1 MATMKPLSTGTL
13 TDVLVTDELSRRPA
27 RRADHE
33 AENRALRQLARNMAG
48 RPEALLQNLVDIA
61 LELCRAATAGVSL
74 LQRNADGEQ
83 EFVWVALAG
92 TYADRIGDRAPAKFC
107 PSGICLE
114 RQAAQLF
121 SYPDRFFTN
130 LDRATSSPGFDRATS
145 SPGFD
150 RATSSPGF
158 DRATSSPGFGVCL
171 PPFVETLVVPFPA
184 GSRPMGTIW
193 VTHHDADAQ
202 FDSEDVRVLTGLADF
217 TSAALRVASVVPA
230 PGQGSA
236 GQDSGSRASQAGL
249 GSGPRALG
257 SGPSSGAD
265 GVVHARHWPASKAQ
279 VALELEVMNR
289 LHDFSTRL
297 LGTQKLNATLDEV
310 LHAAIAMLG
319 ADRGDIKLFDA
330 AQARLVLAAAQNLD
344 DEYLAQVEFVPLHA
358 ATSCARA
365 VARCERVTIEDV
377 RKHPDYQHRLDLC
390 EAAGFRALQ
399 STPLVSRDGR
409 PLGVLSTHCRQP
421 GRASDR
427 ELRMLDLY
435 ARHAA
440 DHIDMLQRQQEV
452 REAAERE
459 RQLLNQ
465 ARLRAQQLQSLTEA
479 STAIASLSTVEAV
492 LRATTDRAREIV
504 PAYQA
509 VTSLLG
515 APSPD
520 DALQAAS
527 LCTDKYPNW
536 RDAEPPPLGSDLDLL
551 VLRTNRPLCL
561 THAELIDHPAYI
573 HPGPERPPL
582 RGWLAV
588 PLIGRDGRNL
598 GLIQLSDRQVGEF
611 GDSDTALLVQLA
623 QLAAGALENARLYEA
638 LREADRRKDEFLA
651 MLSHELRNP
660 LAPLLTALELIGD
673 EHSGTAVRS
682 EAVNVTRRQVLH
694 LSRLVDD
701 LLEMSRITT
710 GKIRLQTARVDA
722 NAMVERAVER
732 MQPIID
738 QKRQQLTVT
747 LAPEP
752 IWLDVD
758 PARLEQVLGNL
769 LDNASKYTP
778 GGGRIWISVEI
789 SIGAGAGIA
798 AGVGATE
805 PEQVAFR
812 VRDDGSGIEPE
823 LRPRIFDLFTQADKS
838 LDRSE
843 GGLGIGLALARQI
856 VGMSGGSIEVQSE
869 GSGRGSEFTVR
880 LALAA
885 HGSEAGDQPASLARP
900 SRTGPRS
907 AEELGSGSG
916 SCSGLGVDCL
926 RVLVVDD
933 GHDAAQMLAM
943 LLSSWQHEVAVAHDG
958 PSAIAEALRFLPDV
972 VLLDIGLP
980 LMDGYEVARRLRADP
995 RLDQVCLIAITGYGQ
1010 ATDRQR
1016 SQAAGFDLHLV
1027 KPIDTR
1033 ELAELLRPA

>member
-1 MATMKPLSTGTL
+1 MKSLSLSTGTL
-13 TDVLVTDELSRRPA
+13 TDVLVTDELTRRPP
-27 RRADHE
+27 RQADHE

-74 LQRNADGEQ
+74 LQRNAAGEQ

-92 TYADRIGDRAPAKFC
+92 TYANRIGNRAPAKFS

-121 SYPDRFFTN
+121 AYPDRFFAN
-130 LDRATSSPGFDRATS
+130 
-145 SPGFD
+145 
-150 RATSSPGF
+150 
-158 DRATSSPGFGVCL
+158 FGACD
-171 PPFVETLVVPFPA
+171 PAFVETLVVPFPA

-193 VTHHDADAQ
+193 VTHHEPDAC
-202 FDSEDVRVLTGLADF
+202 FDLEDVRVLTGLADF
-217 TSAALRVASVVPA
+217 TSAALRVASVA
-230 PGQGSA
+230 PDPG
-236 GQDSGSRASQAGL
+236 R
-249 GSGPRALG
+249 SGP
-257 SGPSSGAD
+257 D
-265 GVVHARHWPASKAQ
+265 GVVHPRTWPASKAQ

-297 LGTQKLNATLDEV
+297 LGTQKLSATLDEV

-330 AQARLVLAAAQNLD
+330 EHGLLVLAAHHD
-344 DEYLAQVEFVPLHA
+344 LAPDSLTQLEFVPLHA

-365 VARCERVTIEDV
+365 VARCERVVVEDV
-377 RKHPDYQHRLDLC
+377 RQHPDYQARLEQC
-390 EAAGFRALQ
+390 EAAGFRAVQ

-409 PLGVLSTHCRQP
+409 PLGVLSTHFRQP
-421 GRASDR
+421 CHPPDR

-440 DHIDMLQRQQEV
+440 DHIDMLQRQQDV

-465 ARLRAQQLQSLTEA
+465 ARLRAQQLQCLTEA
-479 STAIASLSTVEAV
+479 SSAIASLSTVEAV
-492 LRATTDRAREIV
+492 LRATTERAREIV
-504 PAYQA
+504 PAHQA

-515 APSPD
+515 APGPG

-527 LCTDKYPNW
+527 YCADKYPHW
-536 RDAEPPPLGSDLDLL
+536 QGAEPPLGSDLDLL
-551 VLRTNRPLCL
+551 VLRTNRPLRL
-561 THAELIDHPAYI
+561 AHADLVRHPAYV
-573 HPGPERPPL
+573 PVGPERPPL

-598 GLIQLSDRQVGEF
+598 GLIQLSDRQIGEF
-611 GDSDTALLVQLA
+611 GDSDTALLTQLA

-673 EHSGTAVRS
+673 ARSSVAVRR
-682 EAVNVTRRQVLH
+682 EAVQVTRRQVLH

-701 LLEMSRITT
+701 LLEISRITT
-710 GKIRLQTARVDA
+710 GKIRLKPARVDA
-722 NAMVERAVER
+722 NSMVTRAVER
-732 MQPIID
+732 LQPIID
-738 QKRQQLTVT
+738 QKRQRLEVT
-747 LAPEP
+747 LASRP
-752 IWLDVD
+752 IELEVD

-778 GGGRIWISVEI
+778 HGGRLWVTVT
-789 SIGAGAGIA
+789 A
-798 AGVGATE
+798 E

-856 VGMSGGSIEVQSE
+856 VGMSGGSIEVDSE
-869 GSGRGSEFTVR
+869 GSGRGSEFVVR
-880 LALAA
+880 LPLATA
-885 HGSEAGDQPASLARP
+885 EPQPQPQSQPQDTLQSGSA
-900 SRTGPRS
+900 RS
-907 AEELGSGSG
+907 ASDPAPKPEPALGFTEIPAT
-916 SCSGLGVDCL
+916 L

-933 GHDAAQMLAM
+933 GQDAAQMLA
-943 LLSSWQHEVAVAHDG
+943 LLLRSWQHEVAVAHDG
-958 PSAIAEALRFLPDV
+958 PSAIAEAIRFVPDV

-980 LMDGYEVARRLRADP
+980 LLDGYEVARRLRADP
-995 RLDQVCLIAITGYGQ
+995 RLDDVCLIAITGYGQ
-1010 ATDRQR
+1010 AADRQR
-1016 SQAAGFDLHLV
+1016 SRAAGFDLHLV

-1033 ELAELLRPA
+1033 ELAELLRPS

>member
-1 MATMKPLSTGTL
+1 MKPMSTGTL
-13 TDVLVTDELSRRPA
+13 TDVLITDELTSRPP

-61 LELCRAATAGVSL
+61 LELCRAETAGVSL

-83 EFVWVALAG
+83 VFVWVALAG
-92 TYADRIGDRAPAKFC
+92 TYAARLGNIAPAKFS

-121 SYPDRFFTN
+121 SYPDRFFAN
-130 LDRATSSPGFDRATS
+130 
-145 SPGFD
+145 
-150 RATSSPGF
+150 
-158 DRATSSPGFGVCL
+158 FGVCD
-171 PPFVETLVVPFPA
+171 PPFTESLVVPFPA

-193 VTHHDADAQ
+193 VARHDASAR
-202 FDSEDVRVLTGLADF
+202 FDTEDVRVLTGLADF
-217 TSAALRVASVVPA
+217 TSAALRVSAVVP
-230 PGQGSA
+230 
-236 GQDSGSRASQAGL
+236 D
-249 GSGPRALG
+249 GPRPV
-257 SGPSSGAD
+257 SPD
-265 GVVHARHWPASKAQ
+265 GVVTPRTWAASKAQ

-297 LGTQKLNATLDEV
+297 LGTQKLSATLDEV

-330 AQARLVLAAAQNLD
+330 EHGMLILAAQQGFD
-344 DEYLAQVEFVPLHA
+344 DDYLMHFEFVPLHA
-358 ATSCARA
+358 SSSCARA
-365 VARCERVTIEDV
+365 IAKCERVMIEDI
-377 RKHPDYQHRLDLC
+377 REHPDYRPRLELC
-390 EAAGFRALQ
+390 EGAGYRAVQ

-409 PLGVLSTHCRQP
+409 PLGVLSTHFRQP
-421 GRASDR
+421 CRPSDR

-440 DHIDMLQRQQEV
+440 DHIDMLQRQQDV

-465 ARLRAQQLQSLTEA
+465 ARLRAQQLQALTEA
-479 STAIASLSTVEAV
+479 SGAIAALSTVEAV
-492 LRATTDRAREIV
+492 LRATTERAREIV
-504 PAYQA
+504 PAHQA
-509 VTSLLG
+509 VTSLLDCPTTTG
-515 APSPD
+515 R
-520 DALQAAS
+520 ALQAAS
-527 LCTDKYPNW
+527 YCADKYPNW
-536 RDAEPPPLGSDLDLL
+536 SDAEPPPLGSDLDLL
-551 VLRTNRPLCL
+551 VLRTNRPLRL
-561 THAELIDHPAYI
+561 SQAELLNHPAYR
-573 HPGPERPPL
+573 HPGPGRPPL

-611 GDSDTALLVQLA
+611 GDGDVAMLVQLA

-660 LAPLLTALELIGD
+660 LAPLLTALELID
-673 EHSGTAVRS
+673 DDRNCQAIRR
-682 EAVNVTRRQVLH
+682 EAVNVTRRQVAH

-710 GKIRLQTARVDA
+710 GKIRLQRKRVDA

-738 QKRQQLTVT
+738 QKHQDLRVT
-747 LAPEP
+747 LAASPV
-752 IWLDVD
+752 WLDVD

-778 GGGRIWISVEI
+778 AGGRIWVTVTS
-789 SIGAGAGIA
+789 
-798 AGVGATE
+798 E
-805 PEQVAFR
+805 PNTVAFR
-812 VRDDGSGIEPE
+812 VRDDGSGIDPE

-856 VGMSGGSIEVQSE
+856 VGMSGGTIEVDSE
-869 GSGRGSEFTVR
+869 GSDRGSEFTVR
-880 LALAA
+880 LPLAA
-885 HGSEAGDQPASLARP
+885 AKPEADKTQASAPPDNPERAQRAAN
-900 SRTGPRS
+900 SS
-907 AEELGSGSG
+907 
-916 SCSGLGVDCL
+916 L
-926 RVLVVDD
+926 RILVVDD

-943 LLSSWQHEVAVAHDG
+943 LLTSWRHEVEVAHDG
-958 PSAIAEALRFLPDV
+958 PGAIEQALRFEPDV
-972 VLLDIGLP
+972 ILLDIGLP
-980 LMDGYEVARRLRADP
+980 LMDGYEVARRIRADP
-995 RLDQVCLIAITGYGQ
+995 RLDDVCLIAVTGYGQ
-1010 ATDRQR
+1010 ASDRQR
-1016 SQAAGFDLHLV
+1016 SRAAGFDLHLV
-1027 KPIDTR
+1027 KPIDTQ
-1033 ELAELLRPA
+1033 ELAELLTGENLRAS